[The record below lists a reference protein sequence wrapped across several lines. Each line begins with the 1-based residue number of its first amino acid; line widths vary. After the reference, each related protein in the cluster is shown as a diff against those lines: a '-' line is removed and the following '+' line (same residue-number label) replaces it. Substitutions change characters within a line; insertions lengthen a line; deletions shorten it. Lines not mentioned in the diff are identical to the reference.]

1 MTIEEYKSQFLELFK
16 SMQEEFKS
24 NVNLLTIWH
33 IQDAVFSDGTVRP
46 EKYEVSI
53 KFGD

>member
-16 SMQEEFKS
+16 NMQEEFKS
-24 NVNLLTIWH
+24 NINLITIWH
-33 IQDAVFSDGTVRP
+33 TEKAVYSDGTVRP
-46 EKYEVSI
+46 ERYDISI